1 MSLCQKLCLLVAMV
15 ICLQVAVEST
25 GTTLFVVSA
34 VDADAGRNGIV
45 SYRIVPRES
54 SQSLFQIDRDS
65 GLAS

>member
-1 MSLCQKLCLLVAMV
+1 MV